1 MTTTSEPLR
10 ILLRDRNEG
19 LAVAWREHFRGI
31 DAVEASTGDIFGVQA
46 DAIVSPANSFGFM
59 DGGIDFAY
67 SEYFGW
73 DLGERLQ
80 ALLRAEYDGEL
91 PVGQA
96 VIVPTNH
103 ATIRYLV
110 SAPTMR
116 IPMPV
121 ADTLNAYLAFRAA
134 LGAVRDFNAANAGAI
149 RSLMC
154 PGLATA
160 IGRMPYDRCARQMR
174 VAYDNI
180 ELRQVWAAG
189 VVGKRLQQHQDMLR

>member
-1 MTTTSEPLR
+1 MPTKTEPLR

-19 LAVAWREHFRGI
+19 LGTAWREHFADIG
-31 DAVEASTGDIFGVQA
+31 AVEVSTGDIFGVQA

-73 DLGERLQ
+73 DIGERLQ
-80 ALLRAEYDGEL
+80 TLLRAEHDGEL
-91 PVGQA
+91 PVGHA
-96 VIVPTNH
+96 VILPTNH

-116 IPMPV
+116 IPMAV

-134 LGAVRDFNAANAGAI
+134 LRVVRDYNAAHAGAI

-174 VAYDNI
+174 AAYDNI
-180 ELRQVWAAG
+180 ELGHVWPAG

>member
-1 MTTTSEPLR
+1 MTTNDPLR
-10 ILLRDRNEG
+10 ILLRDRNEALG
-19 LAVAWREHFRGI
+19 AAWREHFA
-31 DAVEASTGDIFGVQA
+31 DVEAVEVSTGDIFGVQA

-73 DLGERLQ
+73 DIGDRLQ
-80 ALLRAEYDGEL
+80 ALLRAEHDGEL

-96 VIVPTNH
+96 VILPTNH
-103 ATIRYLV
+103 ATIRLLV

-116 IPMPV
+116 VPMAV
-121 ADTLNAYLAFRAA
+121 RDTLNAYLAFRAA
-134 LGAVRDFNAANAGAI
+134 LRAVRDYNAAHPGAI

-160 IGRMPYDRCARQMR
+160 IGEMPYDRCARQMR
-174 VAYDNI
+174 AAYDNI
-180 ELRQVWAAG
+180 ERRQVWAAG
-189 VVGKRLQQHQDMLR
+189 VVGKRLQQHKDMLS